1 MEEQVVHLKHY
12 MTINNLLD
20 GNRNLYPLFYNYRK
34 EKLTRAGI
42 THVLHHY
49 ANMARQKN
57 IALIPDRISPHS
69 IRHSKAMHLLQA
81 GVNLVYIRDIL
92 GHESVTTTELYARVD
107 SKQKREAIE
116 NAFVNVVK
124 KEAPMWVNNEGLL
137 QWLKNF

>member
-1 MEEQVVHLKHY
+1 
-12 MTINNLLD
+12 
-20 GNRNLYPLFYNYRK
+20 
-34 EKLTRAGI
+34 
-42 THVLHHY
+42 
-49 ANMARQKN
+49 
-57 IALIPDRISPHS
+57 
-69 IRHSKAMHLLQA
+69 MHLLQA